1 MLFVC
6 LVDYLMVVWIV
17 IDVKI
22 RCFVGVFVF
31 YLMCL
36 FIVYIF
42 FFYIKEMLIFIL
54 KICLL
59 KIIVCIYIML
69 FG

>member
-17 IDVKI
+17 FDVKI

>member
-17 IDVKI
+17 FDVKI
-22 RCFVGVFVF
+22 RCFVGVFCFLFNVF
-31 YLMCL
+31 IYSL
-36 FIVYIF
+36 YF